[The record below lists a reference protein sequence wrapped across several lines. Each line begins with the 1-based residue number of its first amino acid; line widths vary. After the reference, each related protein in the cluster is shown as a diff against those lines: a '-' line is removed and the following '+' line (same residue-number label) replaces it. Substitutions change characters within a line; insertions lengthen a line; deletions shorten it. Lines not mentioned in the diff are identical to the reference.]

1 MPRLHERIFEALR
14 ARWESPRTRRAIGW
28 ALTASFFV
36 SIVCIELARQG
47 WMPTVLGQPL
57 PTNHLA
63 AISWVFTLLLIVE
76 VLDLIFSLAESIANA
91 LGKQLEIFSLIL
103 VRKTFDELARLP
115 EPIDIGGATEVLL
128 EMGALAVSALI
139 VFVALTLYYRLQ
151 RHRPISTDADD
162 VAHFVSLKK
171 AVCLGLLLAFVVT
184 GALFGFSSL
193 TVDAP
198 DQALSLDFFVVFF
211 TVLVFSDVLLVLASL
226 TVTRE
231 YRVVFRNF
239 TFAVVTVF
247 LRIALV
253 ADPYPKSILGA
264 ATALFAL
271 AAAWAFDFS
280 RPDEEPVE
288 EPVEESVEGGSQR

>member
-151 RHRPISTDADD
+151 RHRPISTDAAD

-198 DQALSLDFFVVFF
+198 AQALSLDFFVVFF

-280 RPDEEPVE
+280 RPDPAQSEDERR
-288 EPVEESVEGGSQR
+288 SG

>member
-1 MPRLHERIFEALR
+1 MALCFPD
-14 ARWESPRTRRAIGW
+14 AITRRSFAYYEPSYLSVTLLAGSSGALLLFSRLTSSVRRLW
-28 ALTASFFV
+28 GTALGLAALAGGALTVFG
-36 SIVCIELARQG
+36 LL
-47 WMPTVLGQPL
+47 VLYDRVQ
-57 PTNHLA
+57 N
-63 AISWVFTLLLIVE
+63 
-76 VLDLIFSLAESIANA
+76 
-91 LGKQLEIFSLIL
+91 
-103 VRKTFDELARLP
+103 
-115 EPIDIGGATEVLL
+115 
-128 EMGALAVSALI
+128 
-139 VFVALTLYYRLQ
+139 
-151 RHRPISTDADD
+151 HRPISNDPLD
-162 VAHFVSLKK
+162 VERFVALKK

-198 DQALSLDFFVVFF
+198 GEALSLDFFVVFF

-280 RPDEEPVE
+280 RPDPAR
-288 EPVEESVEGGSQR
+288 SEGERRSG